1 MLRRLPLL
9 IALVVAVLL
18 PVGTTASPANAACSS
33 PQLSKITVARSTVTA
48 GRSTTATVTLSCV
61 PRTRKLVAV
70 KATSGIV
77 VPSSVYVRSG
87 HRTRTFT
94 VGTRLTAITTRGSV
108 SATYNGRTVAT
119 ALTRRYAYCASPP
132 LSSLTVSPTTIV
144 SGSATK
150 AVARL
155 ACRSTKSIRLVVSTT
170 EGTIAH
176 SSGDIWILRD
186 RPSATFLV
194 TARAR
199 TNRLNATVKVRK
211 AGSTRWLSDSFVA
224 TANPE
229 LCMPSSRATSSVI
242 YAGTKPTTVTLKQ
255 PCALDISRY
264 VYLGSSNSHVKV
276 PSRVLV
282 PAGKA
287 SLGVPVTVADGTSVD
302 TPGNLIESLLSVG
315 PDLGGWAH
323 NFELSVHPGL
333 ESTALSTWMD
343 DNGTRNVG
351 ARVKLGLAAV
361 ADTVVRLESSDPLL
375 PLPSS
380 LTVAKGDSFA
390 QTTQTITAPPED
402 TEVRVTATFGSQQ
415 RTDTVLIQRNFRPGD
430 PIALSKQ
437 TFYGG
442 GRAASFIDIGR
453 PAGPDGVT
461 VTASSDSSL
470 LTFEPAVFQPGQ
482 TAGGLVFDI
491 AEVTETT
498 PVTLHLTTSE
508 HTYDVPIV
516 LQPGLAAITLPDR
529 ATSDVPFTGTVTL
542 TGVSAVDTPV
552 PLISEA
558 SSFKVPSEVIIPAG
572 ETSATFQGVV
582 HLSST
587 SSGVVTQLDAY
598 LGRLYTSNDMVVS
611 HAP

>member
-1 MLRRLPLL
+1 M
-9 IALVVAVLL
+9 
-18 PVGTTASPANAACSS
+18 
-33 PQLSKITVARSTVTA
+33 
-48 GRSTTATVTLSCV
+48 